1 MWNFVYIY
9 FHYGH
14 FQTENIWIFM
24 QKIMLLK
31 MFNFWRQNSNIIKE
45 KIRKKSGN
53 FCVTK
58 YFILTTILRIWKS
71 TLKWLKLNIIK
82 NRWFLARKFKYF
94 QFWIDNLYWFFRKK
108 KSSKI
113 KVNKFSR
120 FFPCFW
126 IFAQKLWYYIWLEKY
141 LLFSMDDGH
150 IHNPVRNVV
159 CVISTLEQTWYKIQ
173 ICILES
179 YEKLEHFGFP
189 WQALRH
195 NWCEKYVRCNKM
207 SPWHFPIRWQS
218 APMTMLELILSFNT
232 CRSVCGPFL
241 VFSNRFNFPSKLSN
255 FCSKS
260 EIISEAPNSFCT

>member
-94 QFWIDNLYWFFRKK
+94 QFWIDHNSNWFFRKK
-108 KSSKI
+108 IVKI
-113 KVNKFSR
+113 IGEQIFKIFFMFLNLNFRAKIMVLYLAGKVLT
-120 FFPCFW
+120 
-126 IFAQKLWYYIWLEKY
+126 IFYGWWTY
-141 LLFSMDDGH
+141 
-150 IHNPVRNVV
+150 P
-159 CVISTLEQTWYKIQ
+159 
-173 ICILES
+173 
-179 YEKLEHFGFP
+179 
-189 WQALRH
+189 
-195 NWCEKYVRCNKM
+195 
-207 SPWHFPIRWQS
+207 
-218 APMTMLELILSFNT
+218 
-232 CRSVCGPFL
+232 
-241 VFSNRFNFPSKLSN
+241 
-255 FCSKS
+255 
-260 EIISEAPNSFCT
+260 

>member
-24 QKIMLLK
+24 QKIMFLK

-94 QFWIDNLYWFFRKK
+94 QFWIVIIISIGFSGKK
-108 KSSKI
+108 KLS
-113 KVNKFSR
+113 KFSR
-120 FFPCFW
+120 FFFMFLNLNFRAKIMALYLAGKVLT
-126 IFAQKLWYYIWLEKY
+126 IFYGWWTY
-141 LLFSMDDGH
+141 
-150 IHNPVRNVV
+150 P
-159 CVISTLEQTWYKIQ
+159 
-173 ICILES
+173 
-179 YEKLEHFGFP
+179 
-189 WQALRH
+189 
-195 NWCEKYVRCNKM
+195 
-207 SPWHFPIRWQS
+207 
-218 APMTMLELILSFNT
+218 
-232 CRSVCGPFL
+232 
-241 VFSNRFNFPSKLSN
+241 
-255 FCSKS
+255 
-260 EIISEAPNSFCT
+260 